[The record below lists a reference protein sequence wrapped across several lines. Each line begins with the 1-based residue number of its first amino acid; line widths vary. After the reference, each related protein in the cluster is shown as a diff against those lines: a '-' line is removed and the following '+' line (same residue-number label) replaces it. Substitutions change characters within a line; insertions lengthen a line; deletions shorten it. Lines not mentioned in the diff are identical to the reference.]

1 MKTKRVL
8 LLMVLCAAVS
18 MQCLSQSTI
27 GRQKVDQYPVT
38 AWNTLTY
45 GLTWLPT
52 DYDSSTA
59 KYPLIIFLHGSGE
72 GGEGISGLNTLVTQ
86 GLPHIIANGFNPSAI
101 NPSNGQSYKFIV
113 VSPQSPAWSYGWGSI
128 QHILPDVV
136 RRQLDR

>member
-52 DYDSSTA
+52 DYDSTTT

-72 GGEGISGLNTLVTQ
+72 GGEG
-86 GLPHIIANGFNPSAI
+86 
-101 NPSNGQSYKFIV
+101 
-113 VSPQSPAWSYGWGSI
+113 
-128 QHILPDVV
+128 V
-136 RRQLDR
+136 RRESRLIPTPAAAEKAESFHPVPAMAAADLGPCWIESLI